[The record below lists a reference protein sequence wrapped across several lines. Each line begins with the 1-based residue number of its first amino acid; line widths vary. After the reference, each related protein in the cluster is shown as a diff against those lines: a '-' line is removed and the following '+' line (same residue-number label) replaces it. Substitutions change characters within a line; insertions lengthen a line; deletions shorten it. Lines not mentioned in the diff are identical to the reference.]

1 MQANF
6 HYCPAAYVFFFFVVV
21 VVVFSFFFFFSHA
34 PIAFLVRISNGTPVI
49 SCCLAIA
56 PAVAGATNRP
66 GNTNLSVGVDIT

>member
-6 HYCPAAYVFFFFVVV
+6 HYCPAAYVFFFFVV

-49 SCCLAIA
+49 
-56 PAVAGATNRP
+56 
-66 GNTNLSVGVDIT
+66 